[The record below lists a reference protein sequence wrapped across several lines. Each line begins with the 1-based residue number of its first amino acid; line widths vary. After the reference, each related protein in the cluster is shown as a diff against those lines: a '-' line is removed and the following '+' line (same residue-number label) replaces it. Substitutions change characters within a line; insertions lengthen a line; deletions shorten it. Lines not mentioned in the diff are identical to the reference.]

1 MPAPLHHQQPQQP
14 QQWPAQQ
21 PPPGPPSWPGQPPVM
36 PPPMAAPQQHPMSPQ
51 QHPAGPPQ
59 LPPMAPPQPPPAA
72 WGPPPGPP
80 PGWGP
85 APMPYPPLPR
95 QKSKGPLVAVLVV
108 GFLVLSVAAIGI
120 IAANRGS
127 KSTSDSANAGYDS
140 YTYTPEPTT
149 TTTTTTSETETS
161 SRRSASTS
169 TPKAGPKA
177 VIALGDNP
185 IHAAGLGAFNID
197 GCALPAMDYS
207 PAGQDRFLRASLPCI
222 ESMWKPSFE
231 RANLPYQPV
240 ELVMVTSQITN
251 TCGSMGPDRTAMY
264 CDGTIYWTPN
274 HYANEQ
280 GSANPNHPG
289 KYLGQL
295 AHEYGHHIQ
304 WLSGILRA
312 SSQAQYEKGGW
323 DTPEGLDLNR
333 RKELQATCF
342 GGMTLAP
349 LSHGAVPGDVISVA
363 LTDAGNRGDYPIYPN
378 RDHGAPEKNAAWVNH
393 GFKNNETSACNTWVA
408 SAADV
413 S

>member
-1 MPAPLHHQQPQQP
+1 MP
-14 QQWPAQQ
+14 
-21 PPPGPPSWPGQPPVM
+21 PGQPWQQQ
-36 PPPMAAPQQHPMSPQ
+36 AP
-51 QHPAGPPQ
+51 
-59 LPPMAPPQPPPAA
+59 PPMAPPQPPPVN
-72 WGPPPGPP
+72 WGPQ

-85 APMPYPPLPR
+85 GQPYQPLPR
-95 QKSKGPLVAVLVV
+95 KKSNGPLIAGVLIGVV
-108 GFLVLSVAAIGI
+108 VLGIATVGIVAATSM
-120 IAANRGS
+120 R
-127 KSTSDSANAGYDS
+127 KSVDDPAYSGYS
-140 YTYTPEPTT
+140 NYTYTNQTT
-149 TTTTTTSETETS
+149 TTTAETTTTTTSS
-161 SRRSASTS
+161 SSTRSTS
-169 TPKAGPKA
+169 TSTTKAGPKA
-177 VIALGDNP
+177 VITLGDNP
-185 IHAAGLGAFNID
+185 IHGSGLGAFNID
-197 GCALPAMDYS
+197 GCPLPGMNYS
-207 PAGQDRFLRASLPCI
+207 PGGQDEFLRAALPCI
-222 ESMWKPSFE
+222 EAMWKPSFQK
-231 RANLPYQPV
+231 ANLPYQPV

-323 DTPEGLDLNR
+323 DTEAGLDLNR

-363 LTDAGNRGDYPIYPN
+363 LSDAGSRGDYPIYPN
-378 RDHGAPEKNAAWVNH
+378 RDHGAPERNAAWVNH
-393 GFKNNETSACNTWVA
+393 GFKNNETSACNTWLA

>member
-1 MPAPLHHQQPQQP
+1 MPAPLHQQQP

-21 PPPGPPSWPGQPPVM
+21 PPMPGPPPPGPPPPPSWPGQAPAM
-36 PPPMAAPQQHPMSPQ
+36 PPPMAAPQ
-51 QHPAGPPQ
+51 
-59 LPPMAPPQPPPAA
+59 PPPAN

-80 PGWGP
+80 QGWGP

-108 GFLVLSVAAIGI
+108 GVLVLGVVAIGI
-120 IAANRGS
+120 VAANSGS
-127 KSTSDSANAGYDS
+127 KEASNSGNAGYDS

-149 TTTTTTSETETS
+149 TTTTTRSTSASESTRRSTS
-161 SRRSASTS
+161 SS

-185 IHAAGLGAFNID
+185 IHAAGLGAFNIG
-197 GCALPAMDYS
+197 GCPLPSMDYS

-222 ESMWKPSFE
+222 EAMWKPSFE

-312 SSQAQYEKGGW
+312 SSQAQYDKGGW
-323 DTPEGLDLNR
+323 DTPDGLDLNR

-349 LSHGAVPGDVISVA
+349 LSHGAVPADVISVA

>member
-1 MPAPLHHQQPQQP
+1 
-14 QQWPAQQ
+14 
-21 PPPGPPSWPGQPPVM
+21 M
-36 PPPMAAPQQHPMSPQ
+36 PPAA
-51 QHPAGPPQ
+51 A
-59 LPPMAPPQPPPAA
+59 PQPPPVN

-80 PGWGP
+80 RGWGP

-95 QKSKGPLVAVLVV
+95 PKSKGPLVAVLVV
-108 GFLVLSVAAIGI
+108 GFLVLGVATIGIVAATS
-120 IAANRGS
+120 GS
-127 KSTSDSANAGYDS
+127 TEASNAGTGGYES
-140 YTYTPEPTT
+140 YTHTPEPTT
-149 TTTTTTSETETS
+149 TTSTTTTTTQAETTKRSTS
-161 SRRSASTS
+161 AS

-185 IHAAGLGAFNID
+185 IHAAGLGAFDIG
-197 GCALPAMDYS
+197 GCPLPAMDYS

-222 ESMWKPSFE
+222 EAMWKPSFE

-240 ELVMVTSQITN
+240 ELVMVTSQVGT
-251 TCGSMGPDRTAMY
+251 TCGNMSADRTAMY

-349 LSHGAVPGDVISVA
+349 LSHGAVPADVISVA

-378 RDHGAPEKNAAWVNH
+378 RDHGAPERNAAWVNH

>member
-1 MPAPLHHQQPQQP
+1 
-14 QQWPAQQ
+14 
-21 PPPGPPSWPGQPPVM
+21 
-36 PPPMAAPQQHPMSPQ
+36 
-51 QHPAGPPQ
+51 
-59 LPPMAPPQPPPAA
+59 
-72 WGPPPGPP
+72 
-80 PGWGP
+80 
-85 APMPYPPLPR
+85 MPYPPLPR

-108 GFLVLSVAAIGI
+108 GLLVLGVATIGIVAANSGDKE
-120 IAANRGS
+120 AG
-127 KSTSDSANAGYDS
+127 DSGNAGYAS
-140 YTYTPEPTT
+140 YTHTPERTSTTTTRTT
-149 TTTTTTSETETS
+149 TTTES
-161 SRRSASTS
+161 SRRAPSTS

-177 VIALGDNP
+177 VITLGDNP

-222 ESMWKPSFE
+222 EAMWKPSFE

-312 SSQAQYEKGGW
+312 SGQAQYEKGGW

-349 LSHGAVPGDVISVA
+349 LSHGAVPADVISVA

-378 RDHGAPEKNAAWVNH
+378 RDHGAPERNAAWVNH

>member
-1 MPAPLHHQQPQQP
+1 MTPSPMSPSPMA
-14 QQWPAQQ
+14 
-21 PPPGPPSWPGQPPVM
+21 PPSM
-36 PPPMAAPQQHPMSPQ
+36 APPPMAAPQ
-51 QHPAGPPQ
+51 
-59 LPPMAPPQPPPAA
+59 PPPAN

-85 APMPYPPLPR
+85 PPMPYPPMPR
-95 QKSKGPLVAVLVV
+95 KKSSGPLVAMLMI
-108 GFLVLSVAAIGI
+108 GFLVVAIAAVGI
-120 IAANRGS
+120 IAAN
-127 KSTSDSANAGYDS
+127 SDSKQARDSGTAGYAS

-149 TTTTTTSETETS
+149 RTTTSTSTTTTTAS
-161 SRRSASTS
+161 SRRSTATS
-169 TPKAGPKA
+169 EPKAGPKA

-185 IHAAGLGAFNID
+185 IHAAGLGAFNIE
-197 GCALPAMDYS
+197 GCPLPGMDYS
-207 PAGQDRFLRASLPCI
+207 PAGQDRFLRAALPCI
-222 ESMWKPSFE
+222 EAMWKPSFQ

-240 ELVMVTSQITN
+240 ELVMVTSQTTN

-280 GSANPNHPG
+280 GAANPNHPG

-295 AHEYGHHIQ
+295 AHEYGHHVQ

-312 SSQAQYEKGGW
+312 SGQAQYDKGGW

-349 LSHGAVPGDVISVA
+349 LSHGAVPADVISVA

-378 RDHGAPEKNAAWVNH
+378 RDHGAPERNAAWVNH

>member
-1 MPAPLHHQQPQQP
+1 
-14 QQWPAQQ
+14 
-21 PPPGPPSWPGQPPVM
+21 M
-36 PPPMAAPQQHPMSPQ
+36 PPPMAAPQ
-51 QHPAGPPQ
+51 
-59 LPPMAPPQPPPAA
+59 PPPVN
-72 WGPPPGPP
+72 WGPQ

-85 APMPYPPLPR
+85 GLPYPPLPR
-95 QKSKGPLVAVLVV
+95 KKSKGPLVAGVLIGVV
-108 GFLVLSVAAIGI
+108 VLGIAAIGI
-120 IAANRGS
+120 AVATNKR
-127 KSTSDSANAGYDS
+127 KSVSDSAYSGYSS
-140 YTYTPEPTT
+140 YSYSATPTT
-149 TTTTTTSETETS
+149 TTEATTTTRTTTS
-161 SRRSASTS
+161 ARSTS
-169 TPKAGPKA
+169 PSATKAGPKA

-185 IHAAGLGAFNID
+185 IHGGGLGAFNID
-197 GCALPAMDYS
+197 GCPLPGMNYS
-207 PAGQDRFLRASLPCI
+207 PSGQDQFLRAALPCI
-222 ESMWKPSFE
+222 EAMWKPSMQK
-231 RANLPYQPV
+231 ANLPYQSV

-274 HYANEQ
+274 HYASEQ

-323 DTPEGLDLNR
+323 DTEAGLDLNR

-363 LTDAGNRGDYPIYPN
+363 IADAGNRGDYPIYPN
-378 RDHGAPEKNAAWVNH
+378 RDHGSPERNSAWVNH
-393 GFKNNETSACNTWVA
+393 GFKSNETSACNTWVA